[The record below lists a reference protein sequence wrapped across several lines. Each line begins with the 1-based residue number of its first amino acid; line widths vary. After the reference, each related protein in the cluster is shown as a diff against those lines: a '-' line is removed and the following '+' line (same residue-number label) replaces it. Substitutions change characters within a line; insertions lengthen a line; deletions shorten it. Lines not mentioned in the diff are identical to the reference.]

1 MRSFDRVQKPLATR
15 GGEADNGAMLDDATY
30 YDATRRRDPA
40 ADGLFFIGVHTTGIY
55 CRPICPART
64 PLRRNISFF
73 ASAAAA
79 QEAGLRP
86 CLRCRPES
94 APDSPAWLGSMAT
107 INRALRLID
116 DGALVD
122 GDIEALA
129 DRLGVTARH
138 LRRLFDRHLG
148 VSPIAVEQ
156 TRRVHL
162 AKKLIHETQ
171 LPLTEIAFAAGYGSI
186 RRFNE
191 SFATRF
197 GQPPSALRRR
207 QPKPAEG
214 LSLTLAY
221 RPPLDWAGLS
231 ARVVETGGAA
241 DGEALRFSLPDGGMA
256 TARRADRP
264 HTLSLELG
272 AINTRDLGRAISHAK
287 RLLLG
292 RLPQGVS
299 A

>member
-1 MRSFDRVQKPLATR
+1 
-15 GGEADNGAMLDDATY
+15 MLDDTAY
-30 YDATRRRDPA
+30 YDAIRRRDPA

-94 APDSPAWLGSMAT
+94 APESPAWLGSMAT

-116 DGALVD
+116 EGALVE
-122 GDIEALA
+122 GDIDALA

-148 VSPIAVEQ
+148 VSPIAIEQ

-207 QPKPAEG
+207 QARPVEG
-214 LSLTLAY
+214 LSVTLAY
-221 RPPLDWAGLS
+221 RPPLDWAGLCGRVIEAGGS
-231 ARVVETGGAA
+231 ADAES
-241 DGEALRFSLPDGGMA
+241 LRFDLPTGA
-256 TARRADRP
+256 PIVARRASRANS
-264 HTLSLELG
+264 LSLDLG
-272 AINTRDLGRAISHAK
+272 AVDTRDLGRAIAYAK
-287 RLLLG
+287 RLLIG
-292 RLPQGVS
+292 RLPLH
-299 A
+299 